1 MSQLRVCFAGTPE
14 FAAAH
19 LRTLVAAQEKDAE
32 QAGFE
37 LVAVYTQPDRPAGR
51 GKKLSPSPVKK
62 VAEQAGLAV
71 LQPASLR
78 SDEAQAELAEL
89 ACDVLVVVAYGL
101 ILPQAILDT
110 PRLGCINVH
119 ASLLPRWRGAAPIER
134 ALLAGD
140 STSGVTIMQME
151 AGLDTGPMLLKA
163 EVDIDP
169 RETRLSLEDKL
180 TASGTEA
187 LLAALTRLEAL
198 LANAETQ
205 NDSLSTYAA
214 KIDKSEAL
222 LDFAQS
228 AATLDLLVRASI
240 GRNPAFALLNG
251 ERLRFLETQVI
262 DASPEDDG
270 KAGLGAGLELGVI
283 VDSSK
288 HSFTVACGD
297 DSRLV
302 VTRVQLAGKAAM
314 DVSAICN
321 AKPDTFAI
329 GQQFTA
335 PTVEAS

>member
-19 LRTLVAAQEKDAE
+19 LRALIAAQQERGP
-32 QAGFE
+32 QSPFT

-51 GKKLSPSPVKK
+51 GKKLSPSPVKQI
-62 VAEQAGLAV
+62 ALEAGLPV

-78 SDEAQAELAEL
+78 SDEAQKELARL
-89 ACDVLVVVAYGL
+89 KCDVLVVVAYGL

-140 STSGVTIMQME
+140 DTSGVTIMQME

-163 EVDIDP
+163 EVTIES

-187 LLAALTRLEAL
+187 LVNALSQLDTL
-198 LANAETQ
+198 LANAQVQDESQ
-205 NDSLSTYAA
+205 STYAA
-214 KIDKSEAL
+214 KIDKAEAL
-222 LDFAQS
+222 LDFS
-228 AATLDLLVRASI
+228 LPAAALDLLVRASI

-251 ERLRFLETQVI
+251 ERLRILE
-262 DASPEDDG
+262 AE
-270 KAGLGAGLELGVI
+270 ALEPAETILPGEPGEI
-283 VDSSK
+283 IACDK
-288 HSFTVACGD
+288 HSFTIACGD
-297 DSRLV
+297 NTRLRA
-302 VTRVQLAGKAAM
+302 TRVQLAGKAAM
-314 DVSAICN
+314 NVSAIYN
-321 AKPDTFAI
+321 AKPETFAT
-329 GQQFTA
+329 GQVFTA
-335 PTVEAS
+335 PSVEAG